1 MLKIL
6 LDTNIYGKFVED
18 ENNEE
23 LIERI
28 ESLKNEGKVI
38 ILNFRVVRD
47 ELRNARATNIL
58 AVYDKLTA
66 NTIHISDE
74 KVEKL
79 AELYFETYKKKG
91 GIQKKDQNFM
101 NDLRIIAFA
110 SIKGLDIICSDDMK
124 AFHKKLA
131 QETYN
136 EINTKNMRRTPHLFT
151 LSDLKRFWL

>member
-47 ELRNARATNIL
+47 ELRNARATNTL

-79 AELYFETYKKKG
+79 AEL
-91 GIQKKDQNFM
+91 
-101 NDLRIIAFA
+101 
-110 SIKGLDIICSDDMK
+110 
-124 AFHKKLA
+124 
-131 QETYN
+131 
-136 EINTKNMRRTPHLFT
+136 
-151 LSDLKRFWL
+151 